1 MARNASPG
9 LYLRFANVFQS
20 VLAVFFVRSGS
31 KPIEFEK
38 GKNAIA
44 VSSLDK
50 ISLVIDILITAVRNG
65 ELDDQL
71 AQASRSLLRDPPTR
85 KIKAS
90 DEDPRLW
97 PLRTMREYR
106 ASAMVSKMKGP
117 AMPGGMWGMTGLPA
131 NSFVKGGWGRAP
143 GDTIKVYILRSLHVQ
158 VGSKK

>member
-71 AQASRSLLRDPPTR
+71 AQRKKPPTTARSANAGAKSTGREPMSVPLADEAQGLMVRHRSNQAERTPFSDSEWPQLWFLNRPAPDRSAAAASVTAGCSAGAPECRRSL
-85 KIKAS
+85 
-90 DEDPRLW
+90 
-97 PLRTMREYR
+97 
-106 ASAMVSKMKGP
+106 
-117 AMPGGMWGMTGLPA
+117 
-131 NSFVKGGWGRAP
+131 
-143 GDTIKVYILRSLHVQ
+143 Q
-158 VGSKK
+158 